1 MDSVHKGDF
10 EMKIFKT
17 VVLILL
23 IVINLQTVY
32 YALLYKA
39 STATGAFLI
48 CLGITLFIASDGG
61 INRH

>member
-1 MDSVHKGDF
+1 
-10 EMKIFKT
+10 MKIFKT

-23 IVINLQTVY
+23 IAINLQTGY

-48 CLGITLFIASDGG
+48 CLGIALFIASDGG